1 MNAKETAPKDR
12 VVVFIDGFNLYHAIH
27 ELKPPTKL
35 SKADWDSYRHWRQH
49 LKWLNLKS
57 LAQGFIGAAH
67 EELKEVL
74 YFSAYAT
81 WMPDQHKRHQAYVAA
96 LESHDVSVVM
106 GRFKPRD
113 KWCKATCKEPFMTH
127 EEKET
132 DVNVALHLTNYAWQN
147 KYDHAIV
154 ISGDSDLVPA
164 VACVTKLFPRKKVT
178 IATPPNR
185 GAKELIKAAGGA
197 GHQVR
202 IKVPHLMAN
211 LLPDKLK
218 DKSGADI
225 TRPSNYDPI
234 AGVDW
239 SHLYPP

>member
-1 MNAKETAPKDR
+1 MSTKKALPKDR
-12 VVVFIDGFNLYHAIH
+12 VVVFTDGFNLYHAIH
-27 ELKPPTKL
+27 DLRPPTFL
-35 SKADWDSYRHWRQH
+35 ADPADWASFRNWRQH

-57 LAQGFIGAAH
+57 LATSFIGSGH
-67 EELKEVL
+67 EELTEVL

-96 LESHDVSVVM
+96 LESHDVGVVM

-113 KWCKATCKEPFMTH
+113 KWCQATCKENYVTH

-132 DVNVALHLTNYAWQN
+132 DVNIALHLTNYAWQN

-164 VACVTKLFPRKKVT
+164 VECVAKLFPKKKVT
-178 IATPPNR
+178 IATPPDR
-185 GAKELIKAAGGA
+185 GAKQLIRAAGGNRL
-197 GHQVR
+197 R
-202 IKVPHLMAN
+202 IRVPDLQAN

-218 DKSGADI
+218 DKAGVDI
-225 TRPSNYDPI
+225 VRPTNYDPI
-234 AGVDW
+234 PGVDW
-239 SHLYPP
+239 SHLY

>member
-1 MNAKETAPKDR
+1 MTAEKTAPKDR

-27 ELKPPTKL
+27 DLRPPTVL
-35 SKADWDSYRHWRQH
+35 AKADWDSFRKWRQH
-49 LKWLNLKS
+49 LKWLNLKGLS
-57 LAQGFIGAAH
+57 QGFVGNHH

-113 KWCKATCKEPFMTH
+113 KRCLATCKEAYVTH

-164 VACVTKLFPRKKVT
+164 VECVSKIFPKKKVT

-185 GAKELIKAAGGA
+185 GANELIQAARGNRL
-197 GHQVR
+197 R
-202 IKVPHLMAN
+202 IKVPDLLGN

-218 DKSGADI
+218 GKAGKEI
-225 TRPSNYDPI
+225 TRPPNYDPI
-234 AGVDW
+234 HGVDW
-239 SHLYPP
+239 SHLY